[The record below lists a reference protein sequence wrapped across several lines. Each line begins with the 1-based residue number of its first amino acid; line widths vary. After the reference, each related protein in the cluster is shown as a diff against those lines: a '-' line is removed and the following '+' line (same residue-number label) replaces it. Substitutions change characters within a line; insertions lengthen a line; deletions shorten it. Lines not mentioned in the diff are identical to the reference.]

1 VISTT
6 GNGDFPTPSLG
17 FWKFLLRSTLPDDI
31 LGDLT
36 YATFGLGDSSY
47 VRYCWSS
54 RKLNKRLR
62 GLGAAELLEA
72 GEADDQHYL
81 GIEGTLRPWMDN
93 LWATLE
99 EVLPPMK
106 AGEKLIGDEVLLP
119 PKISVNI
126 KDTRKEE
133 HIHGVASSS
142 MCPSGWEWARLKKV
156 ERMTSEKHWQDVRL
170 IELEDERGREMGYQ
184 AGDVVSL
191 MPENSSEDVQLLL
204 NRMGWS
210 EQAES
215 YISLQTDESGQTLPP
230 SLTSM
235 QHFTLRQFLQTY
247 IDFNSVPRPSFFEQL
262 IPFTPPGHMQREKLQ
277 EFCTPG
283 DGSDEMY
290 EYAIRVRRTILETLQ
305 EFDAVSI
312 PIAYLLDVFPII
324 QRRDFSIASGPG
336 KYPRSIQLAIALVSY
351 KTRLREMRRGV
362 CSSWLQ
368 RLQVGDRVP
377 IKVTKSTTLL
387 SPDPAIPAIFVGPGT
402 GVAPIRS
409 FLQQRDHLLSNGG
422 MKAKDN
428 LCFFGCR
435 NKGKDWLFAS
445 EWESM
450 ASQSKIDI
458 HLATSR
464 DQDKKI
470 YVQDLIRQNGKK
482 VWDILG
488 LRGGYL
494 YICGSSGK
502 MPQAV
507 REAVVQI
514 VSEHGM
520 KTEQEA
526 DEFVTQLELSSRWLE
541 ECWS

>member
-1 VISTT
+1 M
-6 GNGDFPTPSLG
+6 
-17 FWKFLLRSTLPDDI
+17 PDDI

-47 VRYCWSS
+47 ARYCWSS
-54 RKLNKRLR
+54 RKLNKRLK

-72 GEADDQHYL
+72 GEADDQHFL
-81 GIEGTLRPWMDN
+81 GIEGTLRPWMDA
-93 LWATLE
+93 LWTTLE

-106 AGEKLIGDEVLLP
+106 EGKEVIGDDELLP

-126 KDTRKEE
+126 EE
-133 HIHGVASSS
+133 VTKGEHVNGAASSS
-142 MCPSGWEWARLKKV
+142 TCPPGWKWARLTKM
-156 ERMTSEKHWQDVRL
+156 ERMTSEDHWQDVRL
-170 IELEDERGREMGYQ
+170 LELADEVGQEMHYQ
-184 AGDVVSL
+184 PGDVVSL
-191 MPENSSEDVQLLL
+191 IPENSAEDVQTLLD
-204 NRMGWS
+204 RMGWS
-210 EQAES
+210 KQADLH
-215 YISLQTDESGQTLPP
+215 ISLHTHEPGQALPP
-230 SLTSM
+230 SLISR
-235 QHFTLRQFLQTY
+235 QHITLRQLLQTY

-262 IPFTPPGHMQREKLQ
+262 IPFTPPNHMQREKLQ

-312 PIAYLLDVFPII
+312 PVEYVLDVFPVI

-336 KYPRSIQLAIALVSY
+336 KYPTSIQLAIALVSY
-351 KTRLREMRRGV
+351 KTRLREKRKGV

-377 IKVTKSTTLL
+377 IRVTKSTTLI
-387 SPDPAIPAIFVGPGT
+387 SPDPALPAIFVGPGT

-409 FLQQRDHLLSNGG
+409 FLQQRDHLLSTHE
-422 MKAKDN
+422 MRAEDN

-435 NKGKDWLFAS
+435 NRGKDWLFAN
-445 EWESM
+445 EWEGM
-450 ASQSKIDI
+450 ASQSKVDI

-470 YVQDLIRQNGKK
+470 YVQDLIRQNGDK
-482 VWDILG
+482 VWNVLG

-514 VSEHGM
+514 AVEHGK
-520 KTEQEA
+520 KTEQEGEA
-526 DEFVTQLELSSRWLE
+526 FVTQLELSSRWLE